1 MVKLASMMRQERG
14 PDRLTTAR
22 VELMVSSSNPD
33 YARTHRMAAQGVEV
47 RVGPGFR
54 PSGIAGRPPLRAKY
68 QDSGGAVDMMI
79 YEAFLSSNLAVALP
93 ISTLESCLEV
103 RVRTLT
109 LKRADGM

>member
-14 PDRLTTAR
+14 PDRFTTAR
-22 VELMVSSSNPD
+22 VELLVSPANPD
-33 YARTHRMAAQGVEV
+33 YARIHRMAAQGVQV

-54 PSGIAGRPPLRAKY
+54 PSGIEY
-68 QDSGGAVDMMI
+68 QDSGGAVDRMI
-79 YEAFLSSNLAVALP
+79 YEACLSSNLAVALP